1 MTRFPLTW
9 PSPRCSL
16 VALMTVFV
24 ASCASSTP
32 APTGAKSATGE
43 RDTAIVH
50 EPCEKDSA
58 AAEKVDVNGD
68 RMPDIIH
75 VKKDGR
81 EVCRVVDLNL
91 DGAID
96 AFIYYDAKGAERRRE
111 SDFDRD
117 GRADEIAHLERG
129 VVVLK
134 ERETNFDDKLDT
146 WDYYEGARLVRRE
159 RDSDGDQVIDQWW
172 QFNNPNDAKCAVVTT
187 DQNADG
193 KPDPASVVD
202 LCAESYG
209 APKPIAPPPGS
220 AAPPAGSAS
229 AAGQPAG
236 GAPQGAA
243 TGSTPAASA
252 APASAASASAPA
264 GTAPAASAAPASAAP
279 AGSAPA
285 TPASQ
290 PAARK
295 GP

>member
-9 PSPRCSL
+9 PSSRCLL
-16 VALMTVFV
+16 VAMMTIAV

-32 APTGAKSATGE
+32 RPSSAKSPTGE
-43 RDTAIVH
+43 RDTAVVH
-50 EPCEKDSA
+50 EPCDKDSA

-68 RMPDIIH
+68 RIPDIIH
-75 VKKDGR
+75 VRKDGR

-96 AFIYYDAKGAERRRE
+96 AFIYYDGSGVERRRE

-117 GRADEIAHLERG
+117 GRADEIAHYEHG

-134 ERETNFDDKLDT
+134 ERETNFDNKLDT
-146 WDYYEGARLVRRE
+146 WDYYEGSRLARRE
-159 RDSDGDQVIDQWW
+159 RDSDGDGIIDQWW
-172 QFNNPNDAKCAVVTT
+172 QFNNPNDPKCAVVAS

-193 KPDPASVVD
+193 KADPGSVVD

-209 APKPIAPPPGS
+209 APKTTVPPPGG
-220 AAPPAGSAS
+220 AVPPEGAVGA
-229 AAGQPAG
+229 AAGQPAAA
-236 GAPQGAA
+236 GAPG
-243 TGSTPAASA
+243 A
-252 APASAASASAPA
+252 APASAPGAATAPGAAPASAPA
-264 GTAPAASAAPASAAP
+264 GAPTATTAAP
-279 AGSAPA
+279 AGSAP
-285 TPASQ
+285 SQ

>member
-16 VALMTVFV
+16 VGLLSMLV
-24 ASCASSTP
+24 AACASSTP
-32 APTGAKSATGE
+32 ATPRAKSATGE

-50 EPCEKDSA
+50 EPCDKDSA
-58 AAEKVDVNGD
+58 SAEKVDVNGD
-68 RMPDIIH
+68 GIPDIIH
-75 VKKDGR
+75 LKQDGR

-96 AFIYYDAKGAERRRE
+96 AFIYYDTTGAERRRE

-117 GRADEIAHLERG
+117 GRADEIAHYERG

-146 WDYYEGARLVRRE
+146 WDFYEGSRLVRRE
-159 RDSDGDQVIDQWW
+159 RDSDGDQIVDQWW
-172 QFNNPNDAKCAVVTT
+172 QFNNPNDERCAIVAT

-193 KPDPASVVD
+193 KPDPTSVVD

-209 APKPIAPPPGS
+209 APQPIAPPPGS
-220 AAPPAGSAS
+220 AAPPAAGAS
-229 AAGQPAG
+229 AAGQPAAP
-236 GAPQGAA
+236 GA
-243 TGSTPAASA
+243 A
-252 APASAASASAPA
+252 APA
-264 GTAPAASAAPASAAP
+264 ASAAP

-285 TPASQ
+285 NAASQ
-290 PAARK
+290 PAVKK